1 MSFISCQFEIEY
13 LKYIYSE
20 SLELNELDDIPFLFI
35 SKTKDYD
42 LAEPKDRL
50 QAAILLVALVL
61 YFQDEGEEVR
71 SDGYSDYKGASDY
84 DME

>member
-1 MSFISCQFEIEY
+1 
-13 LKYIYSE
+13 
-20 SLELNELDDIPFLFI
+20 LEHKELDDIPFLFI

-61 YFQDEGEEVR
+61 YFQDEDEEVQ
-71 SDGYSDYKGASDY
+71 SEGYRDCKEASDY